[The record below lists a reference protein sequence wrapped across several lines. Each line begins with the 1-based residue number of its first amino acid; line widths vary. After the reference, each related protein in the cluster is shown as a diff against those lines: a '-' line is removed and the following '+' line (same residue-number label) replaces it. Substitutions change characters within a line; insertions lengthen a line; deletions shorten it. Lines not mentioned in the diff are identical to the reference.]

1 MTFKYPLLFII
12 LLFINPIGE
21 LNLYAKDNL
30 SEEKIVNNQ
39 IKKKSQNKNYSD
51 YILGPLDVINIKFA
65 GLELFNNSYAI
76 NLEGQL
82 YLPELNLHYVEGKT
96 IKELE
101 EELTI
106 LYEQYVYD
114 PEISISIEAYRPVNA
129 YISGEVKSPG
139 LYNFA
144 KEGPNGATRPTI
156 FDALK
161 AARGFSNYANLSEIM
176 VTRKN
181 SISNGGGKIQAKINL
196 IPLINTGDQTQNIR
210 IYDGDTIFIP
220 KIDKIITDQIIK
232 ANRTNLSPDQIMVF
246 MSGMEGQ
253 GPRTLKKGTSLVQAL
268 SYAGGKKFFTGNVEF
283 VRFNYDGSTTKSS
296 FRYNSNAKINSKN
309 NPILMD
315 GDLIKVKKTL
325 LTSTAEIITDVTGPV
340 LTWYG
345 LFSLFD

>member
-1 MTFKYPLLFII
+1 MERYLL
-12 LLFINPIGE
+12 
-21 LNLYAKDNL
+21 
-30 SEEKIVNNQ
+30 
-39 IKKKSQNKNYSD
+39 KS
-51 YILGPLDVINIKFA
+51 
-65 GLELFNNSYAI
+65 
-76 NLEGQL
+76 
-82 YLPELNLHYVEGKT
+82 
-96 IKELE
+96 
-101 EELTI
+101 
-106 LYEQYVYD
+106 
-114 PEISISIEAYRPVNA
+114 R
-129 YISGEVKSPG
+129 
-139 LYNFA
+139 
-144 KEGPNGATRPTI
+144 
-156 FDALK
+156 
-161 AARGFSNYANLSEIM
+161 
-176 VTRKN
+176 
-181 SISNGGGKIQAKINL
+181 GKIQAKINL